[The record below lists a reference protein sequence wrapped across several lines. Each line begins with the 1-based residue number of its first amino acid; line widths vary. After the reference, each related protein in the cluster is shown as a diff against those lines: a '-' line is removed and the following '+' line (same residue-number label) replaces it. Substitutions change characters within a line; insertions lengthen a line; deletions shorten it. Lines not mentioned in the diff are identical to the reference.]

1 MPTQPEATLKRPE
14 SSEVMATLKPSP
26 TSPSSA
32 SSPTST
38 PSSASSAVSEAL
50 RPELAVDLG
59 AREKPSESVGT
70 TNAAS
75 PLCPF
80 SGSVWAKI
88 SAHLAT
94 LPSEIHCFWPVS
106 FQPPSVFSARVF
118 SDAAS
123 EPRVGLGQAEA
134 AQAGP
139 SVSPGM
145 IRCFCSSSPQRA
157 MAEPNSE
164 VHTEITV
171 RAEES
176 TRPISSTISP

>member
-1 MPTQPEATLKRPE
+1 M
-14 SSEVMATLKPSP
+14 
-26 TSPSSA
+26 
-32 SSPTST
+32 
-38 PSSASSAVSEAL
+38 
-50 RPELAVDLG
+50 
-59 AREKPSESVGT
+59 GT

-75 PLCPF
+75 PLWPF

-94 LPSEIHCFWPVS
+94 LPSEIHCFWPLI

-123 EPRVGLGQAEA
+123 EPLSGSVRPKQPSPL
-134 AQAGP
+134 P

-145 IRCFCSSSPQRA
+145 MRCFCSSSPQRA
-157 MAEPNSE
+157 MAEPNSD

-176 TRPISSTISP
+176 TRPISSTIRP